1 MLKCIAFGCGQ
12 APYKVASAP
21 PPPVIVIVTS
31 ASSAVLLVSS
41 LPRRPRLC
49 AVGIRH
55 GHALAEAQGHPT
67 PPRQQT
73 PAMARLLK
81 AATAAALLLGSA
93 SAIDPPREPHQPV
106 GGGERVVTWNE
117 TVVSPRFGASS
128 RSVSWLSGAEDGS
141 FIYLSNNAL
150 VVEDIVSGANETFV
164 PADQIPDFADY
175 WIRPDQKKVLFATNY
190 TKQYRYSYFADYSIL
205 DVESGVLEPL
215 VDDQA
220 GDIQYAEFAPVGDA
234 IAFVRGNNL
243 FLSKNGSI
251 SQITN
256 DGGPDLFHGV
266 PDWVYEEEIF
276 GSSSTLWFSPDGEY
290 LAYLSFNETGVE
302 TFTIPYFMG
311 GEDIAPPYPVELDL
325 RYPKVG
331 SKNPTVALTILD
343 IGAETTTPVAID
355 AFPVDDL
362 VVGEVKWLTTTHTS
376 VAYRAFNRV
385 QDQEKLV
392 RVDIEGYASEVL
404 RERDGS
410 DGWLDNNQ
418 GIQYI
423 GPLQNSTDAYYL
435 DTSDESGW
443 NHIYLHPVKGG
454 SAIPLT
460 SGEWEV
466 SAVLKIDTERHL
478 VYYLSTE
485 HHSTERHLYSVSYP
499 SGLKKALVD
508 DTVAGYWSAS
518 FSSSA
523 GYYILSY
530 QGPNVPYQEL
540 YSVNSTEPIRT
551 ITSNEALVA
560 RLQEYKLPN
569 ITYLELEHPDGY
581 SLNVMQRLPANFD
594 PSKKY
599 PALFTPYGGPGAQE
613 VTKRYQ
619 SINWRAFIAS
629 NPELEYITYT
639 VDNRGTG
646 YKGRDFRSTV
656 AGHLGR
662 LEPLDQIWAAEQLS
676 AQNAF
681 VDAGKIGI
689 FGWSYGGYLAAK
701 VLEADS
707 GVFSSGLIVAP
718 VSDWR
723 FYDSL
728 YTERYMKTLD
738 DNEEG
743 YNETA
748 VRNADGFKNLAG
760 EFTIFHGTGDDN
772 VHYQNAAALID
783 LLVGAGVPVSKMKWL
798 SFTDSDHS
806 IVYNGANI
814 WLYKYMTEAL
824 FREKQRSGDALVHQ
838 WSKKSTP
845 AAFDFERS

>member
-1 MLKCIAFGCGQ
+1 
-12 APYKVASAP
+12 
-21 PPPVIVIVTS
+21 
-31 ASSAVLLVSS
+31 
-41 LPRRPRLC
+41 
-49 AVGIRH
+49 
-55 GHALAEAQGHPT
+55 
-67 PPRQQT
+67 
-73 PAMARLLK
+73 MARQFLK
-81 AATAAALLLGSA
+81 VVAAAALIFGA
-93 SAIDPPREPHQPV
+93 SAIEREPHQPT
-106 GGGERVVTWNE
+106 GGGDRIVTWNE
-117 TVVSPRFGASS
+117 TVASPRFGASS
-128 RSVSWLSGAEDGS
+128 RSVSWLSGVEDGR

-150 VVEDIVSGANETFV
+150 VIEDIVTGANETFV
-164 PADQIPDFADY
+164 PADKIPADYAEY
-175 WIRPDQKKVLFATNY
+175 WIRPDLKKVLFATNY

-205 DVESGVLEPL
+205 DVESGVVEPL
-215 VDDQA
+215 VGDQA

-243 FLSKNGSI
+243 FLSKNGTI

-276 GSSSTLWFSPDGEY
+276 GSRSTFWFSPDGEY
-290 LAYLSFNETGVE
+290 IAYLSFNETGVE

-311 GEDIAPPYPVELDL
+311 GEKIAPPYPVELDL

-331 SKNPTVALTILD
+331 SKNPTVALTLLD
-343 IGAETTTPVAID
+343 VETEEATPVEID
-355 AFPVDDL
+355 AFPADDL
-362 VVGEVKWLTTTHTS
+362 VVGEVKWLTANHAS
-376 VAYRAFNRV
+376 FAYRAFNRV
-385 QDQEKLV
+385 QDLEKLV
-392 RVDIEGYASEVL
+392 RVDVEGYASEVI

-418 GIQYI
+418 GIEYI
-423 GPLQNSTDAYYL
+423 GPLQNATRNSTDAYFL
-435 DTSDESGW
+435 DLSDESGW
-443 NHIYLHPVKGG
+443 NHIYLYSVNGG
-454 SAIPLT
+454 SPIALT

-466 SAVLKIDTERHL
+466 TSVLKVDTERHL

-499 SGLKKALVD
+499 SGVKTALVD

-540 YSVNSTEPIRT
+540 YATNSTTPVRT
-551 ITSNEALVA
+551 ITSNEALVT

-569 ITYLELEHPDGY
+569 ITYFELAHPDGY
-581 SLNVMQRLPANFD
+581 TLNVMQRLPANFD

-619 SINWRAFIAS
+619 SITWRAFIAS
-629 NPELEYITYT
+629 DPELEYITYT

-646 YKGRDFRSTV
+646 YKGRAFRSTV

-676 AQNAF
+676 SQNAF
-681 VDAGKIGI
+681 VDAAKIGI
-689 FGWSYGGYLAAK
+689 FGWSYGGYLSAK
-701 VLEADS
+701 VLEANS

-738 DNEEG
+738 ANEEG

-748 VRNADGFKNLAG
+748 VRNPEGFKNLAG
-760 EFTIFHGTGDDN
+760 EFTILHGTGDDN

-806 IVYNGANI
+806 IAYNGANI
-814 WLYKYMTEAL
+814 WLYKYLTEAL
-824 FREKQRSGDALVHQ
+824 FREKRRSGDPLVHQ
-838 WSKKSTP
+838 WSKKSLPET
-845 AAFDFERS
+845 FDFERS

>member
-1 MLKCIAFGCGQ
+1 
-12 APYKVASAP
+12 
-21 PPPVIVIVTS
+21 
-31 ASSAVLLVSS
+31 
-41 LPRRPRLC
+41 
-49 AVGIRH
+49 
-55 GHALAEAQGHPT
+55 
-67 PPRQQT
+67 
-73 PAMARLLK
+73 MARQVLQ
-81 AATAAALLLGSA
+81 AVAAALLLGPTA
-93 SAIDPPREPHQPV
+93 AIEPPRPPHQPV
-106 GGGERVVTWNE
+106 GGGDRLVTWNE

-128 RSVSWLSGAEDGS
+128 QSVSWLSGTQDGS
-141 FIYLSNNAL
+141 FITLANGSL
-150 VVEDIVSGANETFV
+150 VIQHIISGATETFV
-164 PADQIPDFADY
+164 AADKIPPAYTDY
-175 WIRPDQKKVLFATNY
+175 WIRPDLKKVLFATNY
-190 TKQYRYSYFADYSIL
+190 TKQYRHSYFADYSIL
-205 DVESGVLEPL
+205 DVESGLLEPL
-215 VDDQA
+215 VADQV

-234 IAFVRGNNL
+234 IVFVRKNNL
-243 FLSKNGSI
+243 FLSKNGTI
-251 SQITN
+251 TQITD
-256 DGGPDLFHGV
+256 DGGPDMFHGV

-276 GSSSTLWFSPDGEY
+276 GDRSTLWFSPDGEY

-311 GEDIAPPYPVELDL
+311 NQKIAPPYPVELDL

-331 SKNPTVALTILD
+331 SKNPTVALTLLD
-343 IGAETTTPVAID
+343 LETQETTPVAID
-355 AFPVDDL
+355 AFPANDL
-362 VVGEVKWLTTTHTS
+362 VIGEVKWLTADHAS

-392 RVDIEGYASEVL
+392 RVDVEGTASKVI

-410 DGWLDNNQ
+410 DGWLDNNL
-418 GIQYI
+418 GIQYV

-435 DTSDESGW
+435 DLSDTSDW
-443 NHIYLHPVKGG
+443 NHLYLYPVNGG
-454 SAIPLT
+454 SPIALT

-466 SAVLKIDTERHL
+466 SSVLKVDTKRQL

-499 SGLKKALVD
+499 SGRKKALVD

-523 GYYILSY
+523 GYYILTY

-540 YSVNSTEPIRT
+540 YAINSTQPVKA
-551 ITSNEALVA
+551 ITSNEDLVA

-569 ITYLELEHPDGY
+569 ITYFELQHPDGY

-613 VTKRYQ
+613 VSKRYQ

-629 NPELEYITYT
+629 DPELEYITYT

-646 YKGRDFRSTV
+646 YKGRAFRSAV

-662 LEPLDQIWAAEQLS
+662 LEPLDQIWAAEQL
-676 AQNAF
+676 AERNAF

-689 FGWSYGGYLAAK
+689 FGWSYGGYLSAK

-728 YTERYMKTLD
+728 YTERYMKTLA
-738 DNEEG
+738 DNEDG

-748 VRNADGFKNLAG
+748 VRNPDGFKNLAG

-772 VHYQNAAALID
+772 VHYQNAAALVD
-783 LLVGAGVPVSKMKWL
+783 LLVGAGVPQSKMNWL
-798 SFTDSDHS
+798 AFTDSDHS
-806 IVYNGANI
+806 IVYHGANI

-824 FREKQRSGDALVHQ
+824 FREKRRSGDKLVHQ
-838 WSKKSTP
+838 WSKKSGVDT
-845 AAFDFERS
+845 FNFERS

>member
-1 MLKCIAFGCGQ
+1 
-12 APYKVASAP
+12 
-21 PPPVIVIVTS
+21 
-31 ASSAVLLVSS
+31 
-41 LPRRPRLC
+41 
-49 AVGIRH
+49 
-55 GHALAEAQGHPT
+55 
-67 PPRQQT
+67 
-73 PAMARLLK
+73 MARLLQAV
-81 AATAAALLLGSA
+81 AATALLLGSA

-128 RSVSWLSGAEDGS
+128 RSVSWLSGAEDGR
-141 FIYLSNNAL
+141 FIYLSNNSL
-150 VVEDIVSGANETFV
+150 VIEDIVSGANETFV
-164 PADQIPDFADY
+164 PAEQIPEDYAEY
-175 WIRPDQKKVLFATNY
+175 WIRPDLKKVLFATNY
-190 TKQYRYSYFADYSIL
+190 TKQYRHSYFADYSVL
-205 DVESGVLEPL
+205 DVESGAIEPL
-215 VDDQA
+215 VEDQA

-243 FLSKNGSI
+243 YLSKNGSI
-251 SQITN
+251 SQITS

-276 GSSSTLWFSPDGEY
+276 GSRSTLWFSPDGEY
-290 LAYLSFNETGVE
+290 IAYLSFNETGVE
-302 TFTIPYFMG
+302 TFTIPYYMG
-311 GEDIAPPYPVELDL
+311 GEKIAPPYPVELDL

-331 SKNPTVALTILD
+331 SKNPTVELTLL
-343 IGAETTTPVAID
+343 GVASETTTPVAVD
-355 AFPVDDL
+355 AFPADDL
-362 VVGEVKWLTTTHTS
+362 VVGELKWVTANATS
-376 VAYRAFNRV
+376 FVYRAFNRV
-385 QDQEKLV
+385 QDQERIV
-392 RVDIEGYASEVL
+392 RVDVAGVSSEVV

-418 GIQYI
+418 GIEYV
-423 GPLQNSTDAYYL
+423 GPLQNTTDAYYL
-435 DTSDESGW
+435 DLSDVSGW
-443 NHIYLHPVKGG
+443 NHLYLYPVKGG
-454 SAIPLT
+454 DAIPLA

-466 SAVLKIDTERHL
+466 SAVLKVDTERHL

-499 SGLKKALVD
+499 SGKKTALVD
-508 DTVAGYWSAS
+508 DTVAGYYSAS
-518 FSSSA
+518 FSASG

-540 YSVNSTEPIRT
+540 YNINSTAPVRT
-551 ITSNEALVA
+551 ITTNEALLA

-569 ITYLELEHPDGY
+569 ITYSELEHPDGY

-599 PALFTPYGGPGAQE
+599 PVLFTPYGGPGAQE

-619 SINWRAFIAS
+619 TINWRAFIAS
-629 NPELEYITYT
+629 DPDLEYITYT

-646 YKGRDFRSTV
+646 YKGRAFRSTV

-662 LEPLDQIWAAEQLS
+662 LEPLDQIWAAEQLAS
-676 AQNAF
+676 RNPF
-681 VDAGKIGI
+681 IDAGKIGI

-701 VLEADS
+701 VLEEDS

-728 YTERYMKTLD
+728 YTERYMKTLEA
-738 DNEEG
+738 NEEG

-748 VRNADGFKNLAG
+748 VRNADGFKNIAG
-760 EFTIFHGTGDDN
+760 EFTILHGTGDDN

-783 LLVGAGVPVSKMKWL
+783 LLVGAGVPNSKFNWL

-806 IVYNGANI
+806 IVYNGANV
-814 WLYKYMTEAL
+814 WLYKYLTEAL
-824 FREKQRSGDALVHQ
+824 YREKQRSGERLLHQ
-838 WSKKSTP
+838 WSKKNVP
-845 AAFDFERS
+845 EPFDFSKS